1 MSEGIKNKKWAFY
14 YPITDSNYHIGNL
27 LFVVLNLNSSII
39 NFDLLFI
46 EIDLHIGS
54 LVLSALCLGII
65 IATILELI
73 IFPPRK
79 K

>member
-1 MSEGIKNKKWAFY
+1 MGFSVI
-14 YPITDSNYHIGNL
+14 L
-27 LFVVLNLNSSII
+27 LLILIIILAIYSFVLLNLNNSIV

-46 EIDLHIGS
+46 EIDFQLGS

-73 IFPPRK
+73 YFSSK
-79 K
+79 KKNKDE

>member
-1 MSEGIKNKKWAFY
+1 MGFSI
-14 YPITDSNYHIGNL
+14 IL
-27 LFVVLNLNSSII
+27 LLILIIISAIYSFVVLNLNSSIV

-46 EIDLHIGS
+46 EIDLHLGS

-73 IFPPRK
+73 YFSSK
-79 K
+79 KKNKDE

>member
-1 MSEGIKNKKWAFY
+1 MGFS
-14 YPITDSNYHIGNL
+14 ITL
-27 LFVVLNLNSSII
+27 LLLLITILAIYSFVVLSLNSSII

-46 EIDLHIGS
+46 EIDLHLGS

-73 IFPPRK
+73 YFSSK
-79 K
+79 KKNKDE

>member
-1 MSEGIKNKKWAFY
+1 MGFSI
-14 YPITDSNYHIGNL
+14 IL
-27 LFVVLNLNSSII
+27 LLILIAILAIYFFVVLNLNSSIV

-46 EIDLHIGS
+46 EIDLQLGS

-73 IFPPRK
+73 YFSSK
-79 K
+79 KKNKDE

>member
-1 MSEGIKNKKWAFY
+1 MGFSVI
-14 YPITDSNYHIGNL
+14 L
-27 LFVVLNLNSSII
+27 LMILIILLAIYSFVLLNLNNSIV

-46 EIDLHIGS
+46 EIDFQLGS

-73 IFPPRK
+73 YFSSK
-79 K
+79 KKNKDE

>member
-1 MSEGIKNKKWAFY
+1 MGFSIILLLIL
-14 YPITDSNYHIGNL
+14 ITTLAIYF
-27 LFVVLNLNSSII
+27 FVVLNLNSSIV

-46 EIDLHIGS
+46 EIDLQLGS

-73 IFPPRK
+73 YFSSK
-79 K
+79 KKNKDE

>member
-1 MSEGIKNKKWAFY
+1 MGFSIILLLIL
-14 YPITDSNYHIGNL
+14 ITILAIYF
-27 LFVVLNLNSSII
+27 FVVLNLNSSII

-65 IATILELI
+65 IATILELMY
-73 IFPPRK
+73 FSSK
-79 K
+79 KKNKDE

>member
-1 MSEGIKNKKWAFY
+1 MGFSIILLLIL
-14 YPITDSNYHIGNL
+14 ITILAIYS
-27 LFVVLNLNSSII
+27 FVVLNLNSSIV

-46 EIDLHIGS
+46 EIDLQLGS

-73 IFPPRK
+73 YFSSK
-79 K
+79 KKNKDE

>member
-1 MSEGIKNKKWAFY
+1 MGFSI
-14 YPITDSNYHIGNL
+14 IL
-27 LFVVLNLNSSII
+27 LLILLTILAIYSFVVLNLNSSIV

-46 EIDLHIGS
+46 EIDLQLGS

-73 IFPPRK
+73 YFSSK
-79 K
+79 KKDKDE

>member
-1 MSEGIKNKKWAFY
+1 MGFSIILLLIL
-14 YPITDSNYHIGNL
+14 ITILALYS
-27 LFVVLNLNSSII
+27 FVVLNLNSSIV

-46 EIDLHIGS
+46 EIDLHLGS

-73 IFPPRK
+73 YFSSK
-79 K
+79 KKNKDE